1 MIGRRKQGL
10 GAPAVVFVPVA
21 AVVAGFDASPI
32 IKFGGSRAT
41 EMVEAPSAPPG
52 APEEATFDLWIVGV
66 ILAALSNMLSSLG
79 LLVMKVSADQDKGKA
94 CHRRAVAR
102 GGP

>member
-1 MIGRRKQGL
+1 MFCVRLCQLPEVHLR
-10 GAPAVVFVPVA
+10 VPVWA
-21 AVVAGFDASPI
+21 PTRRELAWADDQRQMEP
-32 IKFGGSRAT
+32 
-41 EMVEAPSAPPG
+41 PSAPPG

-94 CHRRAVAR
+94 CHRRAVAHH
-102 GGP
+102 GP